1 MRKHLT
7 WASAAVSSLR
17 FDKSRVFWVVSVP
30 LAIIL
35 GVPFLTDV
43 PAKVKKKWDNK
54 IRDLL
59 NRVLVGSLRGRF
71 VKRMIPESDAGM
83 V

>member
-1 MRKHLT
+1 M
-7 WASAAVSSLR
+7 
-17 FDKSRVFWVVSVP
+17 FWVVSVP

-35 GVPFLTDV
+35 AVSFLTDI
-43 PAKVKKKWDNK
+43 PDKVKKKWDNK

-59 NRVLVGSLRGRF
+59 NRIPVGSLRGQF